1 MLAKSMPDIQTEL
14 SLPGLK
20 LHVEHY
26 RPRGSAKLA
35 LVMVHGFSPH
45 CGIYRHV
52 GVTLAALGIAVTQF
66 DNRGHGR
73 SEGRRGHIED
83 FAEYLDDL
91 QEVAAWSKMQD
102 PGLPLAMMGHSMGGA
117 IVVSFALDEAR
128 AEKPEALV
136 LAAPYLKLRM
146 KVTAPKRFA
155 ANVAARVLPTLSG
168 PNGLRAEDI
177 SRNPEALA
185 GFKHDPLIH
194 HTASAGWFMATL
206 RAQAHIRTH
215 AEKLRVPTLL
225 LLAGEDRIVA
235 NDANLAFAKNAGP
248 GVEVRSYD
256 GLYHELFLE
265 PEAEQVLND
274 IGAWLLTRAPS
285 KRPG

>member
-1 MLAKSMPDIQTEL
+1 MVVAGTPDLETSLVRSGL
-14 SLPGLK
+14 S

-26 RPRGSAKLA
+26 RPRASARLA

-52 GVTLAALGIAVTQF
+52 GAALAALGIAVTQF

-73 SEGRRGHIED
+73 SGGRRGHVGD

-91 QEVAAWSKMQD
+91 QEVAAWARNQD

-117 IVVSFALDEAR
+117 IVADFALDDAR
-128 AEKPEALV
+128 TEKPHALV

-146 KVTAPKRFA
+146 KVPAPMRLA

-168 PNGLRAEDI
+168 PNGLRAEEI
-177 SRNPEALA
+177 SRNPEARA
-185 GFKHDPLIH
+185 GFQQDPLIH
-194 HTASAGWFMATL
+194 HSASAGWFMATL
-206 RAQAHIRTH
+206 RAQARIRTH
-215 AEKLRVPTLL
+215 ADKLRVPTLV
-225 LLAGEDRIVA
+225 LLAGNDRIVA
-235 NDANLAFAKNAGP
+235 NEANLAFAQNAGSI
-248 GVEVRSYD
+248 VEVRTYD

-265 PEAEQVLND
+265 PEADRVLSD
-274 IGAWLLTRAPS
+274 IGAWLLS
-285 KRPG
+285 RPQKETA